1 MTIGVICG
9 FIAICLGL
17 TVLVLW
23 MTGMCQDEVTAKI
36 PNQTCNN
43 APNCVEYVSAYMVL
57 CKYSNQDMQWS
68 VWLLYYVVLAVII
81 ILDGFVCTAAK
92 NGVIR
97 PGSRLLTHILTITAA
112 LGISLIISFDH
123 QDVRGTYTHNGETL
137 VVTGYQ
143 HSPGTLH
150 GLGVLLLFSSGALT
164 HIILLVQYSM
174 IQGQCAVEKNDD
186 DKCNLTTDL
195 ALELGGEVIYIVT
208 MTIFLLCF
216 ALNAVTTAIALEY
229 LTLSFYISLFIIA
242 MGTRVDISNK
252 LHVH

>member
-1 MTIGVICG
+1 MH
-9 FIAICLGL
+9 
-17 TVLVLW
+17 
-23 MTGMCQDEVTAKI
+23 
-36 PNQTCNN
+36 
-43 APNCVEYVSAYMVL
+43 
-57 CKYSNQDMQWS
+57 
-68 VWLLYYVVLAVII
+68 YVVLAVII

-97 PGSRLLTHILTITAA
+97 PGSRLLAHALTITAA

-123 QDVRGTYTHNGETL
+123 QDVEGTYTHNGETL
-137 VVTGYQ
+137 VITGYQ

-150 GLGVLLLFSSGALT
+150 GLGVLLLFLPGALT

-174 IQGQCAVEKNDD
+174 IQGQCAVEKSNDQ
-186 DKCNLTTDL
+186 CNMMADI
-195 ALELGGEVIYIVT
+195 ALEFGGEVIYIVT

-242 MGTRVDISNK
+242 IGTRVDISNK
-252 LHVH
+252 LVVH

>member
-1 MTIGVICG
+1 
-9 FIAICLGL
+9 
-17 TVLVLW
+17 
-23 MTGMCQDEVTAKI
+23 
-36 PNQTCNN
+36 
-43 APNCVEYVSAYMVL
+43 MVL

-68 VWLLYYVVLAVII
+68 VWVLYYVVLAVII

-112 LGISLIISFDH
+112 LGISLIVSFDH

-150 GLGVLLLFSSGALT
+150 GLGVLLLFLSGALT

-174 IQGQCAVEKNDD
+174 IQGQCAVEKVNDQ
-186 DKCNLTTDL
+186 CNMMADI
-195 ALELGGEVIYIVT
+195 ALEFGGEVIYIVT

-242 MGTRVDISNK
+242 IGTRVDISNK
-252 LHVH
+252 LVIH

>member
-1 MTIGVICG
+1 
-9 FIAICLGL
+9 
-17 TVLVLW
+17 
-23 MTGMCQDEVTAKI
+23 
-36 PNQTCNN
+36 
-43 APNCVEYVSAYMVL
+43 
-57 CKYSNQDMQWS
+57 MQWS
-68 VWLLYYVVLAVII
+68 VWVLYYVVLAVII

-150 GLGVLLLFSSGALT
+150 GLGVLLLFLSGALT

-174 IQGQCAVEKNDD
+174 IQGQCAVEKVNDQ
-186 DKCNLTTDL
+186 CNMMADI
-195 ALELGGEVIYIVT
+195 ALEFGGEVIYIVT

-216 ALNAVTTAIALEY
+216 ALNSVTTAIALEY
-229 LTLSFYISLFIIA
+229 LTLSFYITLFIIA
-242 MGTRVDISNK
+242 IGTRVDISNK
-252 LHVH
+252 LVIH

>member
-23 MTGMCQDEVTAKI
+23 MTGMCQDEITAQI

-43 APNCVEYVSAYMVL
+43 APNCIEYVSAYMVL
-57 CKYSNQDMQWS
+57 CKYGNQDMQWS
-68 VWLLYYVVLAVII
+68 VWVLYYVVLVVII

-112 LGISLIISFDH
+112 LGISLIVSFDH
-123 QDVRGTYTHNGETL
+123 QDVEGTYTHNDETL
-137 VVTGYQ
+137 VITGYH

-174 IQGQCAVEKNDD
+174 IQGQCAVEKSN
-186 DKCNLTTDL
+186 DKCNMMADI
-195 ALELGGEVIYIVT
+195 ALEFGGEVIYIVT

-242 MGTRVDISNK
+242 IGTRVDISNK
-252 LHVH
+252 ISG